1 MSYQNIFKRYEIKYI
16 ITKEQKAELEKL
28 MSLYMNADKYGRSTI
43 CNIYYDTPDYLLV
56 RRSNDKPEYKEKL
69 RVRSYGTA
77 KKDST
82 VFVELKK
89 KYNSVVY
96 KRRIDMTEK
105 QAERFLVDRTEKP
118 NSQIAREI
126 DYCFER
132 YADLQP
138 KVFLSYKRQAFYSK
152 TDDNFRMTFDENI
165 LWRDYDLSLCN
176 GVYGTPVLDEDK
188 VLLEVKTAGAIPL
201 WLIEFL
207 SVNKIYKTSFS
218 KYGTAYTQ
226 IFKRNQHQ
234 KEQINETAN
243 LILHQPLEKMAV

>member
-16 ITKEQKAELEKL
+16 ITREQSVQLKKL
-28 MSLYMNADKYGRSTI
+28 MTEYMKADKFGKSTI

-56 RRSNDKPEYKEKL
+56 RRSIDKPQYKEKL

-77 KKDST
+77 TKDST

-89 KYNSVVY
+89 KYKSVVY
-96 KRRIDMTEK
+96 KRRIDMKEK
-105 QAERFLVDRTEKP
+105 QAERFLCDRTEKP
-118 NSQIAREI
+118 ESQIGKEI

-132 YADLQP
+132 YQGLQP

-165 LWRDYDLSLCN
+165 LWRDYDLSLCQ
-176 GVYGTPVLDEDK
+176 GIYGTPVLNEDK

-201 WLIEFL
+201 WLIHFL
-207 SVNKIYKTSFS
+207 STNKIYKTSFS
-218 KYGTAYTQ
+218 KYGTAYAQ
-226 IFKRNQHQ
+226 ILQ
-234 KEQINETAN
+234 KGRQAEHTNF
-243 LILHQPLEKMAV
+243 ILYQTSDRMAV